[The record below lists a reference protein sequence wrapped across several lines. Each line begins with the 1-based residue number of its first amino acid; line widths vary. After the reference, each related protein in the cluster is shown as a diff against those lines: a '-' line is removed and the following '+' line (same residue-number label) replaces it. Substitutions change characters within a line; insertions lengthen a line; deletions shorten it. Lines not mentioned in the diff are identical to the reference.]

1 MKQGAIFDMDGLL
14 FDTER
19 MYRDSWKQSA
29 QQFGLVHNP
38 DFPRTVC
45 GSSGAHMRE
54 IILQYYPQVDANAFA
69 DDCILRVEREL
80 ETHVPEKTG
89 VRDILQYFKQH
100 GVRVAVASSSKRA
113 TVLHNLKQADILSYF
128 DAVVSGDQVTHGK
141 PAPDIFLLAAQ
152 QIGCEPENCYVFEDG
167 TNGIR
172 AGAAAGC
179 TTIMIPDLT
188 PPNAQLEQLC
198 AGIYPSLSD
207 AMNAIAGNE
216 I

>member
-54 IILQYYPQVDANAFA
+54 IILQYYPQVDAKAFA
-69 DDCILRVEREL
+69 NDCILRVEREL

-141 PAPDIFLLAAQ
+141 PAPDIFRLAAQ
-152 QIGCEPENCYVFEDG
+152 QIGCKPENCYVFEDG

>member
-38 DFPRTVC
+38 DFPRAVC

-54 IILQYYPQVDANAFA
+54 IILQYYPQVDAKAFA

-80 ETHVPEKTG
+80 ETHVPEKSG

-113 TVLHNLKQADILSYF
+113 TVLHNLKQADIFSYF
-128 DAVVSGDQVTHGK
+128 DAIVSGDQVTHGK

>member
-38 DFPRTVC
+38 DFPRAVC

-54 IILQYYPQVDANAFA
+54 IILRYYPQVDAKAFA

-198 AGIYPSLSD
+198 AGIYPSLLD

>member
-1 MKQGAIFDMDGLL
+1 MKQGVIFFFFCLL
-14 FDTER
+14 CDTER

-38 DFPRTVC
+38 DFPRAVC

-54 IILQYYPQVDANAFA
+54 IILQYYPQVDAKAFA

-207 AMNAIAGNE
+207 AMNAIADNE

>member
-54 IILQYYPQVDANAFA
+54 IILQYYPQVDAKAFA

-152 QIGCEPENCYVFEDG
+152 RIGCEPENCYVFEDG

>member
-38 DFPRTVC
+38 DFPRAVC

-54 IILQYYPQVDANAFA
+54 IILQYYPQVDAKAFA
-69 DDCILRVEREL
+69 DGCILRVEREL

-128 DAVVSGDQVTHGK
+128 DAVVSGDQVT

-207 AMNAIAGNE
+207 AMNAIADNE

>member
-38 DFPRTVC
+38 DFPRAVC

-54 IILQYYPQVDANAFA
+54 IILQYYPQVDAKAFA

-113 TVLHNLKQADILSYF
+113 TVLHNLKQADILFYF

-207 AMNAIAGNE
+207 ALNAIAGNE

>member
-38 DFPRTVC
+38 DFPRAVC

-54 IILQYYPQVDANAFA
+54 IILQYYPQVDAKAFA

-128 DAVVSGDQVTHGK
+128 DVIVSGDQVTHGK

>member
-54 IILQYYPQVDANAFA
+54 IILQYYPQVDAKAFA

-128 DAVVSGDQVTHGK
+128 DAVVSGDPVTHGK

>member
-45 GSSGAHMRE
+45 GSSGTHMRE
-54 IILQYYPQVDANAFA
+54 IILQYYPQVDAKAFA

>member
-38 DFPRTVC
+38 DFPRAVC

-54 IILQYYPQVDANAFA
+54 IISQYYPQIDAKAFA

-188 PPNAQLEQLC
+188 QPNEQLEQLC
-198 AGIYPSLSD
+198 AGIYPNLSD
-207 AMNAIAGNE
+207 AMNAIADNE

>member
-54 IILQYYPQVDANAFA
+54 IILQYYPQVDAKAFA

-167 TNGIR
+167 TNGSR

>member
-38 DFPRTVC
+38 DFPRAVC

-54 IILQYYPQVDANAFA
+54 IILQYYPQVDAKAFE

-80 ETHVPEKTG
+80 ETHVPEKSG

-113 TVLHNLKQADILSYF
+113 TVLHNLKQADIFSYF
-128 DAVVSGDQVTHGK
+128 DAIVSGDQVTHGK